1 MDKNQNGN
9 ESGEGMVS
17 GGNTVLRQ
25 SGVCT
30 GKDTGIKQTGREI
43 AVWLLGVKN
52 KPGYG
57 QIKRADTPKMK
68 STSRNMVQKGNAL

>member
-1 MDKNQNGN
+1 MGTDKDGD
-9 ESGEGMVS
+9 ESGNGIVS
-17 GGNTVLRQ
+17 GGNTILRR

-30 GKDTGIKQTGREI
+30 GKDTGINQTGSL
-43 AVWLLGVKN
+43 VLGMKN

-68 STSRNMVQKGNAL
+68 STSRNMVEKGRTL